1 MYNGFVM
8 LSHDAKVQ
16 IIADV
21 IYDHLKGKHKDKLSK
36 DLAKKILQEIS
47 DDPDRWFDQWIERN

>member
-1 MYNGFVM
+1 M
-8 LSHDAKVQ
+8 LSYETKVQ
-16 IIADV
+16 VIADI

-47 DDPDRWFDQWIERN
+47 DDPEMWFDQWIERN